1 MLTVPPLA
9 AHDRVI
15 VSFFYKFTD
24 PDSDNKSYE
33 LTTVDGT
40 ATSENHVFFYREWA
54 SSLTRLQKAS
64 QLKRAFKEEQADID
78 HSYGRQLIR
87 WRADRRDWELRLV
100 FYVWDR
106 GLARFPPSLH
116 AQRKL
121 IALRQTN
128 RLFADFFTDFNRYAP
143 RTGFNNKALK
153 CHLRCAVFEKL
164 AKQLAA
170 PIREGLWS
178 EDSQEAGDQ
187 PSQDTPVIR
196 HRHRVG
202 SHKWQDS
209 R

>member
-1 MLTVPPLA
+1 MPLLA

-106 GLARFPPSLH
+106 GLARFPPYDIPHDQLGDKVITIPEERSETPPWRPAASMLKGSSLPCARRTDCLPTSSRTSIAMLH
-116 AQRKL
+116 AL
-121 IALRQTN
+121 ASTT
-128 RLFADFFTDFNRYAP
+128 RL
-143 RTGFNNKALK
+143 
-153 CHLRCAVFEKL
+153 
-164 AKQLAA
+164 
-170 PIREGLWS
+170 
-178 EDSQEAGDQ
+178 
-187 PSQDTPVIR
+187 
-196 HRHRVG
+196 
-202 SHKWQDS
+202 
-209 R
+209 